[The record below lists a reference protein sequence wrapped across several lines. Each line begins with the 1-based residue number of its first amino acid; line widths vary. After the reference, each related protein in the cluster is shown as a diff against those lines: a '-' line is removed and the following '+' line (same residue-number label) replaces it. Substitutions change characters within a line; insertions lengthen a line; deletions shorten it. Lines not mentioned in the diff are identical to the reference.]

1 MQLTKHH
8 GLGND
13 FLVLLDFN
21 PEDAIRFDADLA
33 RALSDRRRG
42 IGADGLIR
50 VGPARGEAD
59 VTMGLRNADGSR
71 AEMSGNGIRCL
82 AQAVARARGHDTIDL
97 VVGTEA
103 GLRPLHVRP
112 GPDPVTAAVDVDMG
126 RARPGPELSGLTGV
140 GEATKAATV
149 DMGNPHLV
157 LLVDDPTS
165 VDLGVL
171 GPACQDT
178 FDQGINVELVAPVRG
193 ITDTLDLLV
202 WERGA
207 GITQACGTGACA
219 AASAAHEWGVVGER
233 VVVRMPGGAVAVTL
247 GATVTLSGP
256 AVFVADIEVPGCP

>member
-21 PEDAIRFDADLA
+21 LDDAIRFDADLA
-33 RALSDRRRG
+33 RALCDRRRG

-50 VGPARGEAD
+50 VGPARGDAD

-82 AQAVARARGHDTIDL
+82 GQAVARSRGHDTVDL
-97 VVGTEA
+97 VVGTDA

-126 RARPGPELSGLTGV
+126 PACPGPELSGLPV
-140 GEATKAATV
+140 VVEATKAATV

-157 LLVDDPTS
+157 LLVDDPAS
-165 VDLGVL
+165 VDLDAL
-171 GPACQDT
+171 GPACQDG
-178 FDQGINVELVAPVRG
+178 FEQGINVELVAPVRG
-193 ITDTLDLLV
+193 TTDILDLVV
-202 WERGA
+202 WERGV

-219 AASAAHEWGVVGER
+219 AASAAHEWGVAGER
-233 VVVRMPGGAVAVTL
+233 VMVRMPGGVVEVTL

-256 AVFVADIEVPGCP
+256 AVFVADIEVPG